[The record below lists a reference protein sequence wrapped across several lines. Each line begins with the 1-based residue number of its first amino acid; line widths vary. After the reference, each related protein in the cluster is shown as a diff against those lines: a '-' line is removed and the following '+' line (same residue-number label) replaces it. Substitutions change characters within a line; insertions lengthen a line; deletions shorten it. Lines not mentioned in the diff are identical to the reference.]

1 MAMSNKERA
10 QLYRIRKNGLKLR
23 LSVREIDTLLRVLKD
38 SDHQDLRKKI
48 DEQATEHLR
57 DHFIKF
63 MDGIREEA

>member
-23 LSVREIDTLLRVLKD
+23 LSVREIDTLLRVLKG
-38 SDHQDLRKKI
+38 SDHQELRKKI

-63 MDGIREEA
+63 MDGINEEA

>member
-23 LSVREIDTLLRVLKD
+23 LSVREIDTLLRMLKD

-63 MDGIREEA
+63 MDGIREGA

>member
-1 MAMSNKERA
+1 MAMTNKERA

-23 LSVREIDTLLRVLKD
+23 LSVREIDTLLRMLKD

-63 MDGIREEA
+63 MDGIREGA

>member
-1 MAMSNKERA
+1 MAMSNKKRA

-23 LSVREIDTLLRVLKD
+23 LSVREIDTLLRMLKD

-63 MDGIREEA
+63 MDGIREGA